1 MTKSPHKVR
10 PAEHL
15 LRFVP
20 AQRWVH
26 RATGILMGI
35 VMVTAAALYFG
46 PLSIAVGHRAL
57 VADIH
62 IYCGIALPVPFLLG
76 YLDKAFRADVKILS
90 RWLPVDRQWLR
101 SPDRRSGRLK
111 VGKFNAGQKLN
122 ASFIWGAIL
131 VMLGTGL
138 VMRFANGWPV
148 KWRTGATFV
157 HDWLAYAV
165 AAVVIG
171 HIYMAFRDPQARKAM
186 RTGFAP
192 LLWAVR
198 EHRGWAQP
206 EYDAFLAQERANAK
220 AEKAAAALL
229 AQDGTGSDAHSDPA

>member
-1 MTKSPHKVR
+1 MTRSPLDPAR
-10 PAEHL
+10 PEHL

-26 RATGILMGI
+26 RSTGILMG
-35 VMVTAAALYFG
+35 VVLLTAAALYLG
-46 PLSIAVGHRAL
+46 PLSVAVGHRAL

-76 YLDKAFRADVKILS
+76 YLDKAFRADVRALS

-138 VMRFANGWPV
+138 VMRFANHWPV
-148 KWRTGATFV
+148 SWRTGATFV

-165 AAVVIG
+165 AAVVVG
-171 HIYMAFRDPQARKAM
+171 HLWFAFRDPQARHAM

-192 LLWAVR
+192 LLWAIR

-206 EYDAFLAQERANAK
+206 EYDAFLAREQANVRT
-220 AEKAAAALL
+220 EQAAAQLT
-229 AQDGTGSDAHSDPA
+229 QDDTGAGAAGDPA

>member
-1 MTKSPHKVR
+1 MTKP
-10 PAEHL
+10 PPDHL

-26 RATGILMGI
+26 RSTGILMLI
-35 VMVTAAALYFG
+35 VMVTAAILYIG
-46 PLSIAVGHRAL
+46 PLSVAVGKRSL

-76 YLDKAFRADVKILS
+76 YLDKAFRADVRVLS

-122 ASFIWGAIL
+122 SSFIWGAIL

-138 VMRFANGWPV
+138 VMRYANMWPV
-148 KWRTGATFV
+148 RWRTGATFV
-157 HDWLAYAV
+157 HDWLAYAIV
-165 AAVVIG
+165 AVVLG
-171 HIYMAFRDPQARKAM
+171 HIWFAVRDPAARKAM

-192 LLWAVR
+192 ILWAIR

-206 EYDAFLAQERANAK
+206 EYDAFMAREIANAE
-220 AEKAAAALL
+220 AEKVA
-229 AQDGTGSDAHSDPA
+229 DGTAAGQPVDPA

>member
-1 MTKSPHKVR
+1 MTKSR
-10 PAEHL
+10 PDQL
-15 LRFVP
+15 RRFVP

-35 VMVTAAALYFG
+35 VMATAAVLYFG
-46 PLSIAVGHRAL
+46 PLSVAVGRRAL
-57 VADIH
+57 MARIH
-62 IYCGIALPVPFLLG
+62 VYAGIALPIPFLLG
-76 YLDKAFRADVKILS
+76 YLDQAFRSDVKLLS
-90 RWLPVDRQWLR
+90 RWLPVDREWLR
-101 SPDRRSGRLK
+101 SSDRRSGRLK

-138 VMRFANGWPV
+138 IMRYANAWPV
-148 KWRTGATFV
+148 SWRTGATFV

-165 AAVVIG
+165 TAVVLG
-171 HIYMAFRDPQARKAM
+171 HIWFALRDPQARKAM

-206 EYDAFLAQERANAK
+206 EFDRFLAEEKAKEKAEAAAK
-220 AEKAAAALL
+220 AMLEA
-229 AQDGTGSDAHSDPA
+229 DSDPA

>member
-1 MTKSPHKVR
+1 
-10 PAEHL
+10 
-15 LRFVP
+15 
-20 AQRWVH
+20 
-26 RATGILMGI
+26 MGV
-35 VMVTAAALYFG
+35 VMVTAAILYLG

-57 VADIH
+57 VANIH

-76 YLDKAFRADVKILS
+76 YLDKAFRADVKLLS

-101 SPDRRSGRLK
+101 SPDRRNGRLK

-138 VMRFANGWPV
+138 VMRFANHWPV

-165 AAVVIG
+165 VAVVIG
-171 HIYMAFRDPQARKAM
+171 HIWMAMRDPQARKAM

-192 LLWAVR
+192 LLWAIR

-206 EYDAFLAQERANAK
+206 EYDAFLARERANAG

-229 AQDGTGSDAHSDPA
+229 AQDDSDAGAHSDPA